1 MHSPLCH
8 VLIVTQV
15 SLTDV
20 IQIHPSEFGKPSAR
34 AIEDFINA
42 KYADK
47 VVHKVGLCL
56 GFHSIISTSEGLIG
70 HGTGI
75 VNVNVDFRIIVFR
88 PFRGEIIAATI
99 SHSSP
104 SKGIYLS
111 HDFFED
117 VVVPSETLFESTEW
131 GHDDQGV
138 AAFIWRPKNE
148 ESGEANEY
156 YFDRAEDCMYRVE
169 EEQWRDLTPSMVMP
183 TQQFVAS
190 EQEDSGVRKI
200 PYLLRG
206 SMMLTGLGPTLWW
219 SGEDDA
225 EEAVNGVVDGIEED
239 EKPMAGS

>member
-1 MHSPLCH
+1 
-8 VLIVTQV
+8 VKV

-20 IQIHPSEFGKPSAR
+20 IQIHPSDFSKPSAR

-47 VVHKVGLCL
+47 VIHKVGLCL
-56 GFHSIISTSEGLIG
+56 GFHSIIQTSEGLIG

-75 VNVNVDFRIIVFR
+75 VNVNVDFRLVVFR
-88 PFRGEIIAATI
+88 PFRGEIVSGTI

-104 SKGIYLS
+104 TKGIYLS

-117 VVVPSETLFESTEW
+117 IVIPPETLFEDTEW
-131 GHDDQGV
+131 GRDEQGV
-138 AAFIWRPKNE
+138 EAFIWRPKNE
-148 ESGEANEY
+148 ESGETNDY

-169 EEQWRDLTPSMVMP
+169 EEQWRDLTPNMVMP

-190 EQEDSGVRKI
+190 EHEDNGVRKI

-219 SGEDDA
+219 AGED
-225 EEAVNGVVDGIEED
+225 EEEEVVNGVGDEVVRTGRTYDGMVED
-239 EKPMAGS
+239 DYGEF